1 MYRCHL
7 SVGNVSLSSKEVKAQ
22 TTRQVESFNRG
33 LRRRSDST
41 TAVATTANGRT
52 TTTGAPRQQRPRT
65 TRTTRSCKRHDSS
78 EQAVRTMRHCSG
90 CKSTRLRKYSLTPQ
104 MHASCRSC
112 NKGTRSVQPS
122 LCWQK
127 NPLRFPNRIGVSK
140 IRKQAC
146 KTKMMMKKNKGRAT
160 APTVEET
167 HPSAASSSESAFASS
182 PTMEQGNVGTGC
194 GDFPEADVRTD

>member
-1 MYRCHL
+1 MR
-7 SVGNVSLSSKEVKAQ
+7 E
-22 TTRQVESFNRG
+22 
-33 LRRRSDST
+33 
-41 TAVATTANGRT
+41 
-52 TTTGAPRQQRPRT
+52 QQRLE
-65 TRTTRSCKRHDSS
+65 RHDSS
-78 EQAVRTMRHCSG
+78 GREPSHPHESNEKLQASRQQRAVRTMRHCSG

>member
-1 MYRCHL
+1 M
-7 SVGNVSLSSKEVKAQ
+7 Q
-22 TTRQVESFNRG
+22 QQQ
-33 LRRRSDST
+33 LRRPNE
-41 TAVATTANGRT
+41 TANART
-52 TTTGAPRQQRPRT
+52 TTTGAPRQQWPRT
-65 TRTTRSCKRHDSS
+65 VTPPREQREAASVTTAASS
-78 EQAVRTMRHCSG
+78 ANDATLFRLQIDQIKEIFPDAPDARILPLLQQGQSVRTAVVVLAEESF
-90 CKSTRLRKYSLTPQ
+90 TFL
-104 MHASCRSC
+104 
-112 NKGTRSVQPS
+112 
-122 LCWQK
+122 
-127 NPLRFPNRIGVSK
+127 PNRIWVSK